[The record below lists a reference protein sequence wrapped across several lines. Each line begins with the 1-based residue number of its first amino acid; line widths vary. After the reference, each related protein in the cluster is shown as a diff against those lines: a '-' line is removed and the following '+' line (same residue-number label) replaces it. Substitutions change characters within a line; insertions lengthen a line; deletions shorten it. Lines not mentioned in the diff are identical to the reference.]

1 MIRHAIYPESYDAY
15 RCRNKYRTDPLLAA
29 MINTYAEEFAG
40 FCEDYTGA
48 IPLAYMQV
56 TACFVSCHIRIRT
69 SLNNYTRSPSF
80 SPIASREHRFAVYKK
95 FIDES
100 LIHIWHMKHFYRDRY
115 SIL

>member
-1 MIRHAIYPESYDAY
+1 MTERVSYPESYESYKHSSFDTWPNDMA
-15 RCRNKYRTDPLLAA
+15 
-29 MINTYAEEFAG
+29 INAYAEEFAG

-80 SPIASREHRFAVYKK
+80 SPVASREHRFAVYKK
-95 FIDES
+95 FIDET
-100 LIHIWHMKHFYRDRY
+100 LIHIWHMKYFYRDRY
-115 SIL
+115 SLS